1 MSNYRYLTF
10 KDRQTIERMHKEGVR
25 SLDIATALKVHTP
38 TIYIELKK
46 GRTGQPN
53 ENGQYE
59 YSAEVA
65 EAQTQ
70 KNLKSKG
77 NHSKKPRP
85 ELEQPEL

>member
-10 KDRQTIERMHKEGVR
+10 KDRMLIETMYKSGARA
-25 SLDIATALKVHTP
+25 LDIATALKVHTP
-38 TIYIELKK
+38 TIYSELKK
-46 GRTGQPN
+46 GRTGERD

-70 KNLKSKG
+70 ENLKTKG
-77 NHSKKPRP
+77 NHSKRPRP